1 MEYDM
6 ILPVVAGASGV
17 FAGCAVLYSKIRQ
30 RFPVRVNC
38 WFCNTDTKVEYRHQ
52 ESWICPSC
60 QQYNGF
66 NEDGSYN
73 RDIPAQ
79 YCENLNTPLI
89 QQKKKLDQTGLAL
102 GNGLCHTCNL
112 NQTLKIRALA
122 DYTPIHPD
130 NYDKEIED
138 YRKRLE
144 RTYSLC
150 RQCEATLHQTLGK
163 QDSWLKP
170 KLISWRL
177 HFTSENKTKCFNKNT
192 GGYQR
197 TLFYRHLLHIMG
209 VLISL
214 VLFLCNLHHLQHH
227 SGIQLVSLNF
237 GVDLDMYLATLYK
250 YSSPLIVAGLSL
262 LLISIFSSGKETLL
276 VSDSVASFVWV
287 GLLALCSSRQLLSA
301 KDYNS
306 LQVLISGAA
315 VLFTVW
321 TSLVQRNFSRTGINK
336 KTEINKSMTSDNSSD
351 NLEESQCTLNAS
363 LSDDLGNLTPP
374 FSHPNNGTINHMH
387 SGLDDPIMAD
397 CLDTTL
403 SSLKISTPLKN
414 HSQNRTNAPFSPK
427 LLFSEKPGCNPK
439 LNDTYCSQKDV
450 NSPSRFSAK
459 NITQSS
465 WVAGGYWGHPTSPS
479 REYSQQVMPAL
490 GSMCPGQSPMFPLSR
505 SSSQSSGFVSQ
516 NSGLPPYKIQ
526 GPFSLPNS
534 CHGSHYGDLDR
545 GSLLSEPTYKSW
557 GYAPSLYPSDS
568 ASQISCSQSRVQAKS
583 LYSCASHVSDGSLQ
597 RNPPSPP
604 ASTSCFYHTTR
615 GNLSENS
622 SNTSSSRNVKI
633 QTADI
638 TAMELKNIAK
648 PYTSLNY
655 RNPWIAFFLGMSIAA
670 NGFLVAMLYMHT
682 DIKSFF
688 TS

>member
-177 HFTSENKTKCFNKNT
+177 HFTSENKTKCFN
-192 GGYQR
+192 
-197 TLFYRHLLHIMG
+197 
-209 VLISL
+209 
-214 VLFLCNLHHLQHH
+214 
-227 SGIQLVSLNF
+227 
-237 GVDLDMYLATLYK
+237 
-250 YSSPLIVAGLSL
+250 
-262 LLISIFSSGKETLL
+262 